1 MNEFNN
7 SFVKNF
13 LNVPTIVKAVKIQRE
28 NDLTKLLILSKI
40 YIRRSERIANQKAKK
55 KKKTNEMYTMVTKS
69 IYTLYCIFINKI
81 ENKIKENLFASRNCD
96 IYNKVKY

>member
-13 LNVPTIVKAVKIQRE
+13 LNVPTIVKAVKIQTE

-40 YIRRSERIANQKAKK
+40 YIRRSERIANQKAE
-55 KKKTNEMYTMVTKS
+55 KKTNETYTMVTKS
-69 IYTLYCIFINKI
+69 IYTPLHIYQI

>member
-28 NDLTKLLILSKI
+28 NDLT
-40 YIRRSERIANQKAKK
+40 NQKFTLEDQKGSQIKK
-55 KKKTNEMYTMVTKS
+55 PRKKRMKRTQWLQKVF
-69 IYTLYCIFINKI
+69 IHHCIFIK
-81 ENKIKENLFASRNCD
+81 
-96 IYNKVKY
+96 

>member
-1 MNEFNN
+1 M
-7 SFVKNF
+7 
-13 LNVPTIVKAVKIQRE
+13 KAVKIQRE

-55 KKKTNEMYTMVTKS
+55 KKTNETYTMVTKS
-69 IYTLYCIFINKI
+69 IYTPLHIYQI
-81 ENKIKENLFASRNCD
+81 ENKIKENLFASRNCN

>member
-40 YIRRSERIANQKAKK
+40 YIRRSERIANQKTE
-55 KKKTNEMYTMVTKS
+55 KKTYTMVTKS
-69 IYTLYCIFINKI
+69 IYTPLHIYQI

>member
-55 KKKTNEMYTMVTKS
+55 KKNEWNVHNGYKKYLYTIAYLSNRK
-69 IYTLYCIFINKI
+69 
-81 ENKIKENLFASRNCD
+81 
-96 IYNKVKY
+96 